1 MGVARNFWRLGPLG
15 FSCLGRG
22 VGGRV
27 RRVDVR
33 AGVARSVVAAVLS
46 LAAPCSLFAQS
57 ACDADIDADGIVGPA
72 DLSGLLVA
80 WGACAKCSAD
90 IDRDGT
96 VGSADLSQVLARW
109 GETCI
114 TLPWATV
121 LEVAPDPAV
130 VTNAAFRNAIAATG
144 LPWRVR
150 DDGTGIEMLLVPPG
164 SFTMGCSAS
173 AAFACDP
180 DEVPVHQVTL
190 TNAFYLGRT
199 EVTQAAWTARMGS
212 NPSLFQGAA
221 YPAAANRPVEQVSW
235 EMIAGSGG
243 FLTGTG
249 LRFPTEAEWEYAYRA
264 GTTTAYH
271 GFAGAPDGTNADA
284 LVGSIARFGGNNGA
298 SGTPTYGTKA
308 VGQKAANAL
317 GFHDMSGNVFEW
329 VADWYAANYC
339 ASSPAANP
347 TGPGSGNSRVLRG
360 GAWFFNASGVR
371 ASNRN
376 AVPPAFV
383 NSYNGFRVA
392 RDP

>member
-1 MGVARNFWRLGPLG
+1 M
-15 FSCLGRG
+15 
-22 VGGRV
+22 
-27 RRVDVR
+27 
-33 AGVARSVVAAVLS
+33 
-46 LAAPCSLFAQS
+46 FAQS

-144 LPWRVR
+144 LPGRVR